1 MVLFSVV
8 VDKLSTA
15 LIVPTVHG
23 WGGGKG
29 TEDTRLNFIGFY
41 LRKQEFFTY
50 IF

>member
-1 MVLFSVV
+1 M
-8 VDKLSTA
+8 D
-15 LIVPTVHG
+15 G
-23 WGGGKG
+23 EGGKG